1 MEKEEIMRRP
11 AIRSGI
17 GCWNYYVSSMTFKQ
31 VADFVKMP
39 DEIYTSK
46 KLSDMMQRSI
56 TDNVNELVKYI
67 KNEKEHFFNALI
79 LAVYD
84 GSPQWYE
91 GVFEY
96 EDEEFYNI
104 GVLEFN
110 KESGVKI
117 FPVDGQHRV
126 AAIKKIDE
134 EELEKN
140 PEEIPVIFI
149 AHINDKEGI
158 MRTRRLFT
166 TLNRYAKPV
175 KLNEIIALDE
185 DDIVAIV
192 TRELIEDGSVF
203 SESNIAFSKTESTK
217 DTDQDTFTNI
227 ITLYKCNDYLLK
239 AFFID
244 NDIKT
249 KDAEYKR
256 YRKSNDEINA
266 FQKYCEDFWQLL
278 ISANSEIKE
287 YFDCLNEKNIT
298 IRSKSGGN
306 MLFRPAGLKAYVE
319 AIKDIHIK
327 TELSFKTIFFTMNDI
342 DFSLNSYPWKKSLWN
357 ESDGSMI
364 MNNKKLI
371 NTMLIYLFN
380 CRNHERAIK
389 INEDN
394 MIKSYASLLNYQD
407 AKDEEI
413 RSIIEQKS

>member
-1 MEKEEIMRRP
+1 MEKGKNIMRRP

-17 GCWNYYVSSMTFKQ
+17 GCWNYYISSMTFQQ
-31 VADFVKMP
+31 VSEFVKMP

-46 KLSDMMQRSI
+46 KLSEMMQRSI
-56 TDNVNELVKYI
+56 TDNVIELIKYI
-67 KNEKEHFFNALI
+67 KNEKERFFNALI

-84 GSPQWYE
+84 GEPQWHE

-104 GVLEFN
+104 GVLEFD

-126 AAIKKIDE
+126 AAIKSIE
-134 EELEKN
+134 EELENN

-149 AHINDKEGI
+149 AHKNDKDGI

-192 TRELIEDGSVF
+192 TRELIEDGSIF

-227 ITLYKCNDYLLK
+227 ITLYKCNEYLLK
-239 AFFID
+239 SFFKD
-244 NDIKT
+244 NDIKA
-249 KDAEYKR
+249 KDSEYKR
-256 YRKSNDEINA
+256 YRKSNEEIHA
-266 FQKYCEDFWQLL
+266 FQNYCENFWKLL
-278 ISANSEIKE
+278 ISNNSDIKK
-287 YFDCLNEKNIT
+287 YFDSTDERKTT

-319 AIKDIHIK
+319 ALKDIHMK
-327 TELSFKTIFFTMNDI
+327 TKLSFEIIFSIMNDI
-342 DFSLNSYPWKKSLWN
+342 NLSLNAYPWKKSLWN
-357 ESDGSMI
+357 ESTGSMI
-364 MNNKKLI
+364 MNNKKLL

-380 CRNHERAIK
+380 CRNTENAIK
-389 INEDN
+389 INEND
-394 MIKSYASLLNYQD
+394 MIKSYASLLNFQD
-407 AKDEEI
+407 TDDEEI